1 MKDSYPSARSK
12 KGRKPRQSPKLQ
24 TKKVSL
30 PAVAKQPTG
39 TKVTT
44 EETENPDLI
53 YGRHSVIAAL
63 KSNRQINKV
72 WITSKLRYAPQ
83 FYSLLQTAKG
93 KGTVIDEVGIHRLD
107 LLTSRG
113 NHQGVAAQTAPYA
126 YWELPDLIEQAK
138 TRTSSPVIVIADGIE
153 DPQNLGAIIRT
164 TEALG
169 MQGLVIPQRR
179 ASGVTSTVMKVA
191 TGALEHLPIAR
202 VVNLSQTI
210 EELKQA
216 GFWIYGTTT
225 TTSKLLHTIDF
236 QGAIGLIVGSEGK
249 GIGLLTQKCC
259 DELVS
264 IPLLG
269 KTPSLNASVAT
280 AIALYEISRQIRSKQ
295 VSPHHLESISSTQD

>member
-1 MKDSYPSARSK
+1 MKDSYNSDKSK
-12 KGRKPRQSPKLQ
+12 KRRKPRQTPKPKTQ
-24 TKKVSL
+24 KISL
-30 PAVAKQPTG
+30 PATAKPATE
-39 TKVTT
+39 TT
-44 EETENPDLI
+44 EEPENPDLI

-63 KSNRQINKV
+63 KSDRQINKI

-83 FYSLLQTAKG
+83 FYSLLQTAKE

-113 NHQGVAAQTAPYA
+113 NHQGIAAQTAPYV
-126 YWELPDLIEQAK
+126 YWELAELIEEAKAK
-138 TRTSSPVIVIADGIE
+138 TPSPVIVIADGIE

-164 TEALG
+164 AEALG
-169 MQGLVIPQRR
+169 MQGLAIPQRR

-191 TGALEHLPIAR
+191 AGALEHLPIAR
-202 VVNLSQTI
+202 VVNLSQAI
-210 EELKQA
+210 EQLKQA
-216 GFWIYGTTT
+216 GFWIYGTTST
-225 TTSKLLHTIDF
+225 ASKLLHTIDF
-236 QGAIGLIVGSEGK
+236 QGAIALVVGSEGK

-280 AIALYEISRQIRSKQ
+280 GIALYEISRQRQLGQALNPKSA
-295 VSPHHLESISSTQD
+295 SIASTQN